1 MKSWGHEVS
10 IPRPHL
16 ELCSKHI
23 LVMEYL
29 KGIKFVDGIR
39 AQYRAIAAQTGD
51 TRDFEVIEKE
61 RVDAIRNGTLK
72 LKSLKEA
79 QQDDQSIHWMLF
91 LNNWVLSLNPLR
103 YAYNTTISPVC
114 QILFGSSSEQQWD
127 WKYQF
132 ALSGSEGTP
141 FVDLSHL
148 LRVLCDVHAH
158 QIFQGGAFNGDPHP
172 GNILLQPDG
181 KLGLI
186 DYGQVRSFTQFPSSL
201 SS

>member
-10 IPRPHL
+10 VPRPHL
-16 ELCSKHI
+16 DLCSKHI

-29 KGIKFVDGIR
+29 QGIKLVDGIR

-72 LKSLKEA
+72 LKSLEEA
-79 QQDDQSIHWMLF
+79 EKDDQSIHWMLF
-91 LNNWVLSLNPLR
+91 VNDWVLSLNPLR
-103 YAYNTTISPVC
+103 YAFNSTISPIC
-114 QILFGSSSEQQWD
+114 QLLFGNSSMDSQQQWE
-127 WKYQF
+127 WKYQLT
-132 ALSGSEGTP
+132 LSETGGTP
-141 FVDLSHL
+141 LVDLSHL

-158 QIFQGGAFNGDPHP
+158 QIFEGGTFNGDPHP
-172 GNILLQPDG
+172 GNILLQPNG

-186 DYGQVRSFTQFPSSL
+186 DYGQVR
-201 SS
+201 